1 MTLEMDQETRQWAM
15 ACHLSS
21 LIAYAGVPFGNI
33 VGPLVIWLIKREES
47 PFIDAHGKESLN
59 FQITMTL
66 YGFASLILFVC
77 GIGILTLIG
86 VIIAGLVYSI
96 KASIAANEG
105 RMYEYPDF
113 LRLRLID

>member
-1 MTLEMDQETRQWAM
+1 M

-33 VGPLVIWLIKREES
+33 IGPLVIWLVKREES

-66 YGFASLILFVC
+66 YTIASIALFLC
-77 GIGILTLIG
+77 GIGILTFIG
-86 VIIAGLVYSI
+86 VMIAGLVYAI
-96 KASIAANEG
+96 KAGIAANEG
-105 RMYEYPDF
+105 QRYEYPDF
-113 LRLRLID
+113 LCLRFID

>member
-1 MTLEMDQETRQWAM
+1 MSVELDQETRQWAM

-33 VGPLVIWLIKREES
+33 IGPLVIWLIKREES

-59 FQITMTL
+59 FQLTMML
-66 YGFASLILFVC
+66 YAFASIILFLC

-86 VIIAGLVYSI
+86 VMIASLVYTI
-96 KASIAANEG
+96 KAGIAANQG
-105 RMYEYPDF
+105 RLYQYPDF
-113 LRLRLID
+113 LRLRFID